1 MRMSCPMGVPKKGAA
16 MKTSLWLVGAM
27 LPFGLLLGACSSTSS
42 VTSGTPQPNQT
53 SSNTTSNPSSQ
64 SNSSSN
70 STPPAKSNA
79 PYALGTTVK
88 VPETDSGISSV
99 QVSAWYP
106 GVTDTSSLGLTPS
119 SGHVWD
125 AIVATECA
133 GSGGAST
140 GPNPLDFSVIL
151 SNESTASESLTADVA
166 QFGGPLA
173 SLSQLGGS
181 SAALAAGQCSKGWVV
196 FSVPNGTT
204 PIKVEFSGT
213 SASFSASN
221 SDVQWAIPQG

>member
-1 MRMSCPMGVPKKGAA
+1 
-16 MKTSLWLVGAM
+16 MKTSLWLVGAI
-27 LPFGLLLGACSSTSS
+27 LPLGLLLGACGSTSS
-42 VTSGTPQPNQT
+42 VSSGTPQPSQT
-53 SSNTTSNPSSQ
+53 SSKTTSNSSSQ
-64 SNSSSN
+64 SNSSST
-70 STPPAKSNA
+70 STPAKSNA

-88 VPETDSGISSV
+88 VPETFDGISSV

-133 GSGGAST
+133 GAGGSST
-140 GPNPLDFSVIL
+140 GPNPTDFSVIL
-151 SNESTASESLTADVA
+151 SNESTASVSFSASVA

-173 SLSQLGGS
+173 PLSQLGGS

-204 PIKVEFSGT
+204 PLKVEFSGT